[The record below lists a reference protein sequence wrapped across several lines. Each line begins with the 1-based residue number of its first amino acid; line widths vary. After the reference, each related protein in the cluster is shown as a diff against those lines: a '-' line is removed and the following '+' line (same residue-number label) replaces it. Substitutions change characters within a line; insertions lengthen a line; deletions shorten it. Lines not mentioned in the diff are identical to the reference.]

1 MAEASASAP
10 EVPEPGT
17 SAPVPEGAGPPRN
30 YPRFDRT
37 QRIEHAVFLTAFT
50 ILAVTGLAQ
59 KFASAP
65 LGGAILGAL
74 GGIETARLIHR
85 TAAVAMMAE
94 AIYHLLAVLH
104 RVLVRRLALS
114 MLPALDDLKDLLRDL
129 GFYLGLRTA
138 RSRPGRY
145 SYVEKAEY
153 FALVWGTLIMILTG
167 FMMWNPIA
175 TANLLPGEAIP
186 AAKSAHGNEALLAV
200 LAIVLWH
207 FYHVHIRH
215 FNRSMFTGVL
225 TREEMEHEH
234 PSELEAIEAG
244 NLPLPPSPEI
254 VRRRE
259 MAFLPGAALLAVA
272 LGFGLLRFITFE
284 QSAITTVPP
293 GEVADP
299 FVPQTPT
306 PAPTRAAAPTLAG
319 VLPASWR
326 GQFEGLFRDRCGGC
340 HGITSVGGLSLAD
353 YDSALQGGG
362 SGPGI
367 VPGDAQAS
375 WLVRIQTQGGHP
387 GQLTSEELA
396 EVIDWIEAGAPQ
408 Q

>member
-1 MAEASASAP
+1 MVEPSQAPASTTAAP
-10 EVPEPGT
+10 ET
-17 SAPVPEGAGPPRN
+17 
-30 YPRFDRT
+30 YPRFERS

-59 KFASAP
+59 KFATAP
-65 LGGAILGAL
+65 LGGVILSAL

-129 GFYLGLRTA
+129 GFYLGLRRA

-225 TREEMEHEH
+225 TREEMQHEH
-234 PSELEAIEAG
+234 PAELEAIEAG
-244 NLPLPPSPEI
+244 ALPPPPSPQVI
-254 VRRRE
+254 RKRE
-259 MAFLPGAALLAVA
+259 KAFLPGAALLAVA
-272 LGFGLLRFITFE
+272 LGFGLLRFVTFE

-293 GEVADP
+293 GEVVDP

-306 PAPTRAAAPTLAG
+306 PAPSRAAAPTLAG
-319 VLPASWR
+319 VQPASWR
-326 GQFEGLFRDRCGGC
+326 GRFEGLFRDRCGSC
-340 HGITSVGGLSLAD
+340 HGITSVGGLSLAE
-353 YDSALQGGG
+353 YDSALAGGNR
-362 SGPGI
+362 GPGV

-375 WLVRIQTQGGHP
+375 WLVGIQSQGGHP

-396 EVIDWIEAGAPQ
+396 EVIDWIEAGAPEQ
-408 Q
+408 

>member
-1 MAEASASAP
+1 MVEPP
-10 EVPEPGT
+10 EVSPPL
-17 SAPVPEGAGPPRN
+17 PVPTI
-30 YPRFDRT
+30 YPRFERS

-59 KFASAP
+59 KFATAP
-65 LGGAILGAL
+65 LGGVILGAL

-114 MLPALDDLKDLLRDL
+114 MLPVLDDLKDLLRDL
-129 GFYLGLRTA
+129 GFYLGLRRA

-225 TREEMEHEH
+225 TRDEMQHEH
-234 PSELEAIEAG
+234 PAELEAIEAG
-244 NLPLPPSPEI
+244 TQPLPAPPEVI
-254 VRRRE
+254 RRRE
-259 MAFLPGAALLAVA
+259 RAFLPGAALLAVA
-272 LGFGLLRFITFE
+272 LGFGLLRFVTFE

-293 GEVADP
+293 GEVVDP

-306 PAPTRAAAPTLAG
+306 TAPTRSPAPTLAG
-319 VLPASWR
+319 VQPASWR
-326 GQFEGLFRDRCGGC
+326 GRFEGLFRDRCGSC

-353 YDSALQGGG
+353 FGSALQGGG

-367 VPGDAQAS
+367 VPRDAQAS
-375 WLVRIQTQGGHP
+375 WLVRIQSAGGHP

-396 EVIDWIEAGAPQ
+396 EVIDWIEAGAPEQ
-408 Q
+408 

>member
-1 MAEASASAP
+1 MAEPP
-10 EVPEPGT
+10 EVSPPQP
-17 SAPVPEGAGPPRN
+17 APRT
-30 YPRFDRT
+30 YPRFERS
-37 QRIEHAVFLTAFT
+37 QRIEHAVFLTSFT

-59 KFASAP
+59 KFATAP

-74 GGIETARLIHR
+74 GGIETARVIHR
-85 TAAVAMMAE
+85 ITAVIMMAE
-94 AIYHLLAVLH
+94 SIYHLLAVLH
-104 RVLVRRLALS
+104 RTIVRRVALS
-114 MLPALDDLKDLLRDL
+114 MLPALEDVKDLLRDL
-129 GFYLGLRTA
+129 GFYLGLRKI
-138 RSRPGRY
+138 RSRPGRF

-225 TREEMEHEH
+225 SRQEMQHEH
-234 PSELEAIEAG
+234 PAELEAIEAG
-244 NLPLPPSPEI
+244 TQPLPAPPGVI
-254 VRRRE
+254 RRRE
-259 MAFLPGAALLAVA
+259 RAFLPGAALLAVA
-272 LGFGLLRFITFE
+272 LGFGLLRFVTFE

-293 GEVADP
+293 GEVVDP

-306 PAPTRAAAPTLAG
+306 PAPTLAPIPTVAG
-319 VLPASWR
+319 VRPASWR
-326 GQFEGLFRDRCGGC
+326 GRFEGLFRDRCGSC
-340 HGITSVGGLSLAD
+340 HGITAVSGLSLAE
-353 YDSALQGGG
+353 YDSALAGGN

-367 VPGDAQAS
+367 VARDAQAS
-375 WLVRIQTQGGHP
+375 WLVRIQSQGGHP
-387 GQLTSEELA
+387 GQLTSDELA
-396 EVIDWIEAGAPQ
+396 EVIDWIEAGAPEQ
-408 Q
+408 

>member
-1 MAEASASAP
+1 
-10 EVPEPGT
+10 
-17 SAPVPEGAGPPRN
+17 
-30 YPRFDRT
+30 
-37 QRIEHAVFLTAFT
+37 
-50 ILAVTGLAQ
+50 
-59 KFASAP
+59 
-65 LGGAILGAL
+65 
-74 GGIETARLIHR
+74 
-85 TAAVAMMAE
+85 VAMMAE

-129 GFYLGLRTA
+129 GFYLGLRRG

-225 TREEMEHEH
+225 SRQEMQHEH
-234 PSELEAIEAG
+234 PAELEAIEAG
-244 NLPLPPSPEI
+244 TQPLPAPPEVI
-254 VRRRE
+254 RKRE
-259 MAFLPGAALLAVA
+259 RAFLPGAALLAVA
-272 LGFGLLRFITFE
+272 LGFGLLRFVTFE

-293 GEVADP
+293 GEVVDP
-299 FVPQTPT
+299 FIPQTPT
-306 PAPTRAAAPTLAG
+306 PAPTLAPIPTVAG
-319 VLPASWR
+319 VRPASWR
-326 GQFEGLFRDRCGGC
+326 GRFEGLFRDRCGSC
-340 HGITSVGGLSLAD
+340 HGITAVGGLSLAE
-353 YDSALQGGG
+353 YDSALAGGN

-367 VPGDAQAS
+367 VVRDAQAS
-375 WLVRIQTQGGHP
+375 WLVRIQSQGGHP

-396 EVIDWIEAGAPQ
+396 EVIDWIEAGAPEQ
-408 Q
+408 

>member
-1 MAEASASAP
+1 MPEPSEVAPPPEASAL
-10 EVPEPGT
+10 
-17 SAPVPEGAGPPRN
+17 PRT
-30 YPRFDRT
+30 YPRFERS

-59 KFASAP
+59 KFATDP
-65 LGGAILGAL
+65 LGSLILGAL

-85 TAAVAMMAE
+85 TAAVIMMAE
-94 AIYHLLAVLH
+94 AIFHILAVLY
-104 RVLVRRLALS
+104 RVIVRRVAPS
-114 MLPALDDLKDLLRDL
+114 MLPSVEDLKHLLQDLS
-129 GFYLGLRTA
+129 FNLGLRRA

-175 TANLLPGEAIP
+175 SAHLLPGEAIP

-207 FYHVHIRH
+207 FYHIHIRH

-234 PSELEAIEAG
+234 PAELEAIEAG
-244 NLPLPPSPEI
+244 RIPPPPAPEVI
-254 VRRRE
+254 RRRE

-293 GEVADP
+293 GEVAEP

-306 PAPTRAAAPTLAG
+306 PAPIRTAAPTLAG

-326 GQFEGLFRDRCGGC
+326 GRFEGLLRDRCGTC
-340 HGITSVGGLSLAD
+340 HGVTAVGGLSLAE
-353 YDSALQGGG
+353 YDSALEGGN

-367 VPGDAQAS
+367 TPGDAQAS
-375 WLVRIQTQGGHP
+375 WLVRIQSAGGHP

-396 EVIDWIEAGAPQ
+396 EVIDWIEAGAPEQ
-408 Q
+408 

>member
-1 MAEASASAP
+1 MAEPP
-10 EVPEPGT
+10 EVSPPQP
-17 SAPVPEGAGPPRN
+17 APTT
-30 YPRFDRT
+30 YPRFERS

-59 KFASAP
+59 KFATAP

-74 GGIETARLIHR
+74 GGIETARVIHR
-85 TAAVAMMAE
+85 TTAVVMMAE
-94 AIYHLLAVLH
+94 SIYHLLAVLH
-104 RVLVRRLALS
+104 RTIVRRVALS
-114 MLPALDDLKDLLRDL
+114 MLPALEDVKDLLRDL
-129 GFYLGLRTA
+129 GFYLGLRKV
-138 RSRPGRY
+138 RSRPGRF

-225 TREEMEHEH
+225 SRQEMQHEH
-234 PSELEAIEAG
+234 PAELEAIEAG
-244 NLPLPPSPEI
+244 TQPLPAPPEVI
-254 VRRRE
+254 RKRE
-259 MAFLPGAALLAVA
+259 RAFLPGAALLAVA
-272 LGFGLLRFITFE
+272 LGFGLLRFVTFE

-293 GEVADP
+293 GEVVDP
-299 FVPQTPT
+299 FIPQTPT
-306 PAPTRAAAPTLAG
+306 PAPTLAPIPTVAG
-319 VLPASWR
+319 VRPASWR
-326 GQFEGLFRDRCGGC
+326 GRFEGLFRDRCGSC
-340 HGITSVGGLSLAD
+340 HGITAVGGLSLAE
-353 YDSALQGGG
+353 YDSALAGGN

-367 VPGDAQAS
+367 VVRDAQAS
-375 WLVRIQTQGGHP
+375 WLVRVQSQGGHP

-396 EVIDWIEAGAPQ
+396 EVIDWIEAGAPEQ
-408 Q
+408 

>member
-1 MAEASASAP
+1 MAEPSS
-10 EVPEPGT
+10 T
-17 SAPVPEGAGPPRN
+17 
-30 YPRFDRT
+30 YPRFERS

-59 KFASAP
+59 KFATAP

-74 GGIETARLIHR
+74 GGIETARVIHR
-85 TAAVAMMAE
+85 ITAVVMMAE
-94 AIYHLLAVLH
+94 SIYHLLAVLH

-129 GFYLGLRTA
+129 GFYLGLRQA

-215 FNRSMFTGVL
+215 FNRSMFTGV
-225 TREEMEHEH
+225 
-234 PSELEAIEAG
+234 
-244 NLPLPPSPEI
+244 
-254 VRRRE
+254 
-259 MAFLPGAALLAVA
+259 
-272 LGFGLLRFITFE
+272 
-284 QSAITTVPP
+284 
-293 GEVADP
+293 
-299 FVPQTPT
+299 
-306 PAPTRAAAPTLAG
+306 
-319 VLPASWR
+319 
-326 GQFEGLFRDRCGGC
+326 
-340 HGITSVGGLSLAD
+340 
-353 YDSALQGGG
+353 
-362 SGPGI
+362 
-367 VPGDAQAS
+367 
-375 WLVRIQTQGGHP
+375 
-387 GQLTSEELA
+387 
-396 EVIDWIEAGAPQ
+396 
-408 Q
+408 

>member
-1 MAEASASAP
+1 MAE
-10 EVPEPGT
+10 
-17 SAPVPEGAGPPRN
+17 PPST
-30 YPRFDRT
+30 YPRFEPS

-59 KFASAP
+59 KFATAP
-65 LGGAILGAL
+65 LGGVILSAL

-129 GFYLGLRTA
+129 GFYLGLRRA

-225 TREEMEHEH
+225 TREEMQHEH
-234 PSELEAIEAG
+234 PAELEAIEAG
-244 NLPLPPSPEI
+244 LRPPQLPPEVI
-254 VRRRE
+254 RKRE
-259 MAFLPGAALLAVA
+259 RAFLPGAALLAVA
-272 LGFGLLRFITFE
+272 LGFGLLRFVTFE

-293 GEVADP
+293 GEVVDP

-306 PAPTRAAAPTLAG
+306 PAPTRAAVPTLAG
-319 VLPASWR
+319 VQPASWR
-326 GQFEGLFRDRCGGC
+326 GRFEGLFRDRCGSC
-340 HGITSVGGLSLAD
+340 HGITSVGGLSLAE
-353 YDSALQGGG
+353 YDSALAGGNR
-362 SGPGI
+362 GPGV

-375 WLVRIQTQGGHP
+375 WLVGIQSQGGHP

-396 EVIDWIEAGAPQ
+396 EVIDWIEAGAPEQ
-408 Q
+408 

>member
-1 MAEASASAP
+1 VGMAEPSS
-10 EVPEPGT
+10 T
-17 SAPVPEGAGPPRN
+17 
-30 YPRFDRT
+30 YPRFERS

-59 KFASAP
+59 KFATAP

-74 GGIETARLIHR
+74 GGIETARVIHR
-85 TAAVAMMAE
+85 ITAVVMMAE
-94 AIYHLLAVLH
+94 SIYHLLAVLH

-129 GFYLGLRTA
+129 GFYLGLRRA

-225 TREEMEHEH
+225 TREEMQHEH
-234 PSELEAIEAG
+234 PAELEAIEAG
-244 NLPLPPSPEI
+244 TQPLPAPPGVI
-254 VRRRE
+254 RRRE
-259 MAFLPGAALLAVA
+259 RAFLPGAALLAVA
-272 LGFGLLRFITFE
+272 LGFGLLRFVTFE

-293 GEVADP
+293 GEVVDP
-299 FVPQTPT
+299 FVPRTPT
-306 PAPTRAAAPTLAG
+306 PAPTLAPIPTVAG
-319 VLPASWR
+319 VRPASWR
-326 GQFEGLFRDRCGGC
+326 GRFEGLFRDRCGSC
-340 HGITSVGGLSLAD
+340 HGITAVSGLSLAE
-353 YDSALQGGG
+353 YDSALAGGNR
-362 SGPGI
+362 GPGI
-367 VPGDAQAS
+367 VARDAQAS
-375 WLVRIQTQGGHP
+375 WLVRIQSQGGHP

-396 EVIDWIEAGAPQ
+396 EVIDWIEAGAPEQ
-408 Q
+408 